1 MFRYIVEDNFFEAE
15 DLLKIKSVIDSHDK
29 LKDLNDDNA
38 IIINLNKDFS
48 NYLIHKYEN
57 KMINYLNEL
66 NPKKNKL
73 YDYAE
78 ISITVLGK
86 NFNYPIH
93 NDSLTKILSGVIY
106 LWPEINIGTI
116 IYDNNKKNPKE
127 IKWKVNRAFVFSRKD
142 KSTWHSYGSN
152 GLTTR
157 SVAIFTLR
165 TKKLDRALIIDRG
178 FIIFLIKKIRSFFI
192 KDI

>member
-15 DLLKIKSVIDSHDK
+15 DLIKIKSVIDTHEK
-29 LKDLNDDNA
+29 LRDLNDDNS
-38 IIINLNKDFS
+38 IIINLNKDFG

-66 NPKKNKL
+66 NPKKNAL

-78 ISITVLGK
+78 ISITISGK

-93 NDSLTKILSGVIY
+93 NDSLTKIL
-106 LWPEINIGTI
+106 
-116 IYDNNKKNPKE
+116 
-127 IKWKVNRAFVFSRKD
+127 
-142 KSTWHSYGSN
+142 
-152 GLTTR
+152 
-157 SVAIFTLR
+157 AIFTLR
-165 TKKLDRALIIDRG
+165 TKQLDRALIVDRG
-178 FIIFLIKKIRSFFI
+178 FIIFLMKKIRSFFI

>member
-15 DLLKIKSVIDSHDK
+15 DLIKIKSVIDSHEK
-29 LKDLNDDNA
+29 LRDLNDDNS
-38 IIINLNKDFS
+38 IIINLNKDFG

-66 NPKKNKL
+66 NPKKNAL

-78 ISITVLGK
+78 ISITISGK

-116 IYDNNKKNPKE
+116 IYDDNKKNPKE

-142 KSTWHSYGSN
+142 KGSWHSYGSD
-152 GLTTR
+152 GVTTR
-157 SVAIFTLR
+157 CAAIFTLR

>member
-15 DLLKIKSVIDSHDK
+15 DLIKIKSVIDGHEK
-29 LKDLNDDNA
+29 LKDLNDDNS
-38 IIINLNKDFS
+38 IIINLNKDFG

-66 NPKKNKL
+66 NPKKNVL

-78 ISITVLGK
+78 ISITISGK

-142 KSTWHSYGSN
+142 KGSWHSYGSDGVTN
-152 GLTTR
+152 R
-157 SVAIFTLR
+157 CAAIFTLR
-165 TKKLDRALIIDRG
+165 TKQLDRALIVDRG
-178 FIIFLIKKIRSFFI
+178 FIIFLLKKIRSFFI

>member
-1 MFRYIVEDNFFEAE
+1 M
-15 DLLKIKSVIDSHDK
+15 
-29 LKDLNDDNA
+29 
-38 IIINLNKDFS
+38 
-48 NYLIHKYEN
+48 
-57 KMINYLNEL
+57 
-66 NPKKNKL
+66 
-73 YDYAE
+73 
-78 ISITVLGK
+78 
-86 NFNYPIH
+86 
-93 NDSLTKILSGVIY
+93 
-106 LWPEINIGTI
+106 WPEINIGTI

-178 FIIFLIKKIRSFFI
+178 FIIFLIKKIRSFFYKRLFKQKQSYLKI
-192 KDI
+192 NIMNLKSGSWSFGGKIPDKFEKHIAKSVPLYLEGHKLIASLSDYFLLENSNCYDIGCSTGNLLNKL

>member
-15 DLLKIKSVIDSHDK
+15 DLIKIKSVIDTHEK
-29 LKDLNDDNA
+29 LRDLNDDNS
-38 IIINLNKDFS
+38 IIINLNKDFG

-66 NPKKNKL
+66 NPKKNAL

-78 ISITVLGK
+78 ISITISGK

-116 IYDNNKKNPKE
+116 IYDDNKKNPKE
-127 IKWKVNRAFVFSRKD
+127 IKWKVNRAFGCSRKD
-142 KSTWHSYGSN
+142 KASWRSDGSDGVTN
-152 GLTTR
+152 R
-157 SVAIFTLR
+157 CAAIFTVR
-165 TKKLDRALIIDRG
+165 TKQLHRALIVDRG
-178 FIIFLIKKIRSFFI
+178 FIIFLMKKIRSFFI